1 MKRLYSLM
9 ASAVI
14 CGAMVVN
21 AQSPQLSLGADL
33 GLPIGDFGD
42 VSSLVVGPAV
52 GFELPVGDNIG
63 ITAQVAYHFVM
74 LKDGAGDFFD
84 RYNMIPAQVG
94 LKYYF
99 MDQQEGFY
107 GHGQFGIH
115 TVSIKTADIDLGPL
129 GTIEGVSDSNTNL
142 SWAIGAGYQMEKLD
156 IGLRFNSIM
165 PDSDAPDGAT
175 SSSYIGLRV
184 AYLLGF

>member
-1 MKRLYSLM
+1 MNKLYALM
-9 ASAVI
+9 ASAAC

-21 AQSPQLSLGADL
+21 AQSPQLSLGADV
-33 GLPIGDFGD
+33 GLPMGDFGD
-42 VSSLVVGPAV
+42 VASLAIGPAA
-52 GFELPVGDNIG
+52 GFELPIG
-63 ITAQVAYHFVM
+63 NNLGLTAQLAYHFVT

-94 LKYYF
+94 LKFYF
-99 MDQQEGFY
+99 MEQQEGFY

-115 TVSIKTADIDLGPL
+115 TISFKTVDIDLGPL

-156 IGLRFNSIM
+156 IGVRYNSIM
-165 PDSDAPDGAT
+165 PDSDAPSGAK
-175 SSSYIGLRV
+175 SSNYIGLRV
-184 AYLLGF
+184 GYIIGF